1 MGTSRIIGIVLLVL
15 GVALL
20 IVGLNAKD
28 SVADQI
34 SETFTG
40 NFTDETTWYLIG
52 GIVLGLTGLA
62 MTVMGVNKKIG

>member
-1 MGTSRIIGIVLLVL
+1 MGTSRIVGIVLLVL

>member
-1 MGTSRIIGIVLLVL
+1 MGTSRIVGIVLLVL

-52 GIVLGLTGLA
+52 GIVLGMTGLA